1 MADGYVYILTNP
13 CLDGWVKIGMT
24 ERDDIEIRLNELNA
38 HANLPL
44 SYRCYAVYKA
54 DNPKFVEKHV
64 HSLIDRINPTLHA
77 REQLQNGRVRERE
90 FFKMS
95 PEAAYGILHDIA
107 MLRNDIDNLQIRPP
121 TPEEAEEEEM
131 AESRNRR
138 TNNSFR
144 LLNISVGTEIVL
156 LFDDTVSATVVNG
169 KNKVKYLGEE
179 YSVSGLARKLLI
191 AHREWSVASKVNG
204 WRYFTK
210 DGITLSD
217 LREIAEQP
225 DDNSD
230 TES

>member
-44 SYRCYAVYKA
+44 SYRCYALYKVN
-54 DNPKFVEKHV
+54 DPKFVEKYV
-64 HSLIDRINPTLHA
+64 HCLIDRINPTLHA
-77 REQLQNGRVRERE
+77 REQLQNGRIRERE

-107 MLRNDIDNLQIRPP
+107 MLRSDIDNLQIRPP
-121 TPEEAEEEEM
+121 TPEEAEEEEI

-138 TNNSFR
+138 ANNSFR
-144 LLNISVGTEIVL
+144 LLNITIGTEISF
-156 LFDDTVSATVVNG
+156 LFDDTVTATVVNG

-179 YSVSGLARKLLI
+179 FSVSGLARKLLI
-191 AHREWSVASKVNG
+191 AHREWSAASKVNG
-204 WRYFTK
+204 WKYFTK

-217 LREIAEQP
+217 LREIVEQP

-230 TES
+230 IES